1 MIVGRLLA
9 FCGLGMLV
17 VMAMAYVAAHYPAPD
32 TGHSPAGH
40 MSGRTLAA
48 PALSPATSADRRLEY
63 GPVPAFVRPV
73 SMPDPDT
80 AEAELHGGARLLLAD
95 FQHDATNPQAGLY
108 MRQVTQAVTGI
119 GVATV
124 SRYQVSIDPRYQTL
138 VIHEA
143 TVIRDGERQSREGRI
158 AADFL
163 RQEPELADGVMTG
176 MELAVLRIEDIRQ
189 GDILDIAYSVTGENP
204 LLAPHQTRVF
214 PLAAVPD
221 IEQLSVRTTWPRGTA
236 HAVAGPAGADEITV
250 ERRGSRTSF
259 VLEPRRTRALAVEEG
274 APPEHV
280 QIPVLMV
287 SSWPDWASVAQWG
300 RSFYQLPEHTDP
312 DTAALAAHIRE
323 SYGVPARQL
332 VAALE
337 YVQDE
342 IRYQAILLGDS
353 TYVPAPP
360 GETLRIRTGDCKAKT
375 LLLLALLDA
384 LNLDA
389 NATAL
394 EVGPG
399 DGSFLPE
406 LARRFA
412 RVVALDNS
420 PAMLEL
426 AHNRCERE
434 GLGNVEL
441 KLADALHDDCPAAD
455 CVVLNMVLHH
465 LAAPGEAMKQL
476 ARLVKAGGSL
486 LITELCSH
494 NQSWAREACGD
505 LWLGFEQDDLAHWAD
520 AAGLTP
526 GESLYIGLK
535 NGFQIQA
542 RHFSRPADNRLTL
555 R

>member
-1 MIVGRLLA
+1 MSLRISRIS
-9 FCGLGMLV
+9 
-17 VMAMAYVAAHYPAPD
+17 PD
-32 TGHSPAGH
+32 DSDQ
-40 MSGRTLAA
+40 LAA
-48 PALSPATSADRRLEY
+48 LCKAGGDVLRLKVLRALASDSFGVLELAQIFATGQSGISHHLK
-63 GPVPAFVRPV
+63 V
-73 SMPDPDT
+73 
-80 AEAELHGGARLLLAD
+80 LA
-95 FQHDATNPQAGLY
+95 QAGLL
-108 MRQVTQAVTGI
+108 
-119 GVATV
+119 AT
-124 SRYQVSIDPRYQTL
+124 R
-138 VIHEA
+138 
-143 TVIRDGERQSREGRI
+143 REGNAIFYRRALPQGESLGGTLHAALLEEVDQLVLPVDVQARI
-158 AADFL
+158 AAVHAQRSAASEDFFA
-163 RQEPELADGVMTG
+163 RM
-176 MELAVLRIEDIRQ
+176 
-189 GDILDIAYSVTGENP
+189 
-204 LLAPHQTRVF
+204 
-214 PLAAVPD
+214 
-221 IEQLSVRTTWPRGTA
+221 
-236 HAVAGPAGADEITV
+236 AG
-250 ERRGSRTSF
+250 SF
-259 VLEPRRTRALAVEEG
+259 
-274 APPEHV
+274 
-280 QIPVLMV
+280 Q
-287 SSWPDWASVAQWG
+287 
-300 RSFYQLPEHTDP
+300 
-312 DTAALAAHIRE
+312 
-323 SYGVPARQL
+323 ARQDL
-332 VAALE
+332 IAGLPQ
-337 YVQDE
+337 Y
-342 IRYQAILLGDS
+342 RDS
-353 TYVPAPP
+353 V
-360 GETLRIRTGDCKAKT
+360 
-375 LLLLALLDA
+375 LALLDA

-542 RHFSRPADNRLTL
+542 RHFSRPAYNRLTL